1 MLIDHINDEQ
11 LLSIL
16 PDNQA
21 SVDYHMDGLS
31 GELITLY
38 RMEKLGVDTPFERVY
53 EEITILIYDTRS
65 NADHIKE
72 NLVKDGF
79 LEPEYGEEG
88 ITYRMTPDGEA
99 MAKQY
104 KEVLEENHD

>member
-1 MLIDHINDEQ
+1 MLTDHINDEQ

-16 PDNQA
+16 LDNQA
-21 SVDYHMDGLS
+21 SVDYHMYGLS

-38 RMEKLGVDTPFERVY
+38 CMEKLGVDTPFDRVY
-53 EEITILIYDTRS
+53 EEITILI
-65 NADHIKE
+65 ADHIKE

>member
-1 MLIDHINDEQ
+1 MLTDHINDEQ

-16 PDNQA
+16 LDNQA
-21 SVDYHMDGLS
+21 NVDYNMDGLS

-38 RMEKLGVDTPFERVY
+38 CMEKLGVETPFDRVY
-53 EEITILIYDTRS
+53 EEVTILI
-65 NADHIKE
+65 ADHIKE

-79 LEPEYGEEG
+79 LEPEYGEGG
-88 ITYRMTPDGEA
+88 ITYRMTSDGEA
-99 MAKQY
+99 MVKQY